1 MVESNRRTHFR
12 FWFWLIRI
20 IGIIVPRR
28 LRADWR
34 QEWEAELRY
43 REALLAEW
51 NNLNLKTKFGLFRRS
66 LGAFWDALWLQQ
78 LRWEDEMIQ
87 DLRYGVRMLWK
98 QPSFALIA
106 VCTLALGIG
115 GCTAIFS
122 VVDAVLLR
130 QLPYAQPERIVSLRE
145 VDARGRQITFADRNF
160 QDVRARNNTL
170 AAVAQYNTQV
180 ITVLGGGE
188 PVRAQVA
195 AVSREFFQ
203 VLGIQPATGRSFLPE
218 ETKVGGNP
226 VAVVSA
232 GYWEKL
238 LSSRSDL
245 AATPLRID
253 NISYT
258 VVGVMPLGFNFP
270 QSAEIWLPAELDEP
284 IPSRTSHGHRVIAR
298 LGEGV
303 TLAQARA
310 ELSTIGKQ
318 LKEENGKDIDLVDLA
333 ALPLQEAMVGSSSQ
347 TLLVVMA
354 AVAVLLLI
362 ACANVANLLLAQIT
376 ARQHEF
382 DVRAALGATRG
393 RLARQFVTEGL
404 LLAALAGGLGVLL
417 SIWGV
422 KALVSINHNNLPR
435 ADEIGVDARALAFTF
450 GLSTIVAV
458 VLGLVP
464 LLRFGRQDLQSS
476 LKEAGRGHVAHA
488 TSHSLRG
495 LLVVTQVALTSML
508 LVGAGLLGKSFVKLL
523 SIDPGFRT
531 DNAVAM
537 EISVPVQ
544 GANDPVHIGNN
555 EAKTRA
561 YFYQQLVEQVKAL
574 PGVTA
579 VGGINGLPMTD
590 GGTNG
595 QFFIENDPA
604 SKGYAEFRVATPGY
618 FNAMGIKLLRG
629 RLLAETDGPG
639 TQHVAV
645 ISENLARQYW
655 PNEESLGNHL
665 QYSSMDGDKRLL
677 EIVGVVSD
685 VREFGLDANVRPTVY
700 AHYLQRPRQA
710 WEFTIV
716 TRTQG
721 DGAALIPVLRS
732 TLQAINRDVP
742 AKFRTLAQIFSSSLD
757 QRRFSLVLF
766 GVFAA
771 VALLLAALGIYGVTS
786 YAVTQRTP
794 ELGLRLALGAQRS
807 DVLRLVI
814 GQGMK
819 AVLVGVGI
827 GLAGALAVTRLI
839 AHLLFEISATDPLTF
854 AAIAGVLLLIA
865 LLACYVPAWRAT
877 KVDPM
882 IALRYE

>member
-1 MVESNRRTHFR
+1 MAGSIQKTRFR
-12 FWFWLIRI
+12 FWLWLIALV
-20 IGIIVPRR
+20 GVIVPRR

-51 NNLNLKTKFGLFRRS
+51 ESLDWRHKLDLLRRS
-66 LGAFWDALWLQQ
+66 TSAFWDALWLQSY
-78 LRWEDEMIQ
+78 RWEDEMIQ
-87 DLRYGVRMLWK
+87 DFRYGARMLWK
-98 QPSFALIA
+98 QPSFTLIA
-106 VCTLALGIG
+106 VFTLALGIG
-115 GCTAIFS
+115 ACTAIFS

-130 QLPYAQPERIVSLRE
+130 QLPYPQPERIVSLRE
-145 VDARGRQITFADRNF
+145 VDAQSRQITFADRNF
-160 QDVRARNNTL
+160 QDVRARNHTL
-170 AAVAQYNTQV
+170 AAVAQHRTQV
-180 ITVLGGGE
+180 ITVLGGSE
-188 PVRAQVA
+188 PVRAQVSF
-195 AVSREFFQ
+195 VSREFFQ
-203 VLGIQPATGRSFLPE
+203 VLGIQPAIGRSFLPE
-218 ETKVGGNP
+218 ETKVGGTP

-238 LSSRSDL
+238 LGSRSDM

-253 NISYT
+253 NTDYT
-258 VVGVMPLGFNFP
+258 VVGVMPHGFNFP
-270 QSAEIWLPAELDEP
+270 QNAEIWLPLELEEP
-284 IPSRTSHGHRVIAR
+284 WPSRTSHGRRVIAR

-318 LKEENGKDIDLVDLA
+318 LKQENGKDIDLVDLA
-333 ALPLQEAMVGSSSQ
+333 ATPLQETLVGSSSR
-347 TLLVVMA
+347 TLLVIMA

-382 DVRAALGATRG
+382 DVRAALGATRW
-393 RLARQFVTEGL
+393 RLARQFVTESL
-404 LLAALAGGLGVLL
+404 LLAVLAGGLGVLL
-417 SIWGV
+417 SIGGV
-422 KALVSINHNNLPR
+422 KALLSLNHDNLPR
-435 ADEIGVDARALAFTF
+435 AEEIGVDARALTFTF
-450 GLSTIVAV
+450 ALSTLVAV
-458 VLGLVP
+458 ALGLVP

-476 LKEAGRGHVAHA
+476 LKEAGRGHIAHA
-488 TSHSLRG
+488 ASHRLRG
-495 LLVVTQVALTSML
+495 LLVVTQVALTSVL

-544 GANDPVHIGNN
+544 NGNN
-555 EAKTRA
+555 EAQTRA
-561 YFYQQLVEQVKAL
+561 YFYQQLVERVKAL
-574 PGVTA
+574 PGVAA

-595 QFFIENDPA
+595 QFLIENDPTL
-604 SKGYAEFRVATPGY
+604 KGYAELRIATPGY
-618 FNAMGIKLLRG
+618 FNAMGIQLFRG
-629 RLLAETDGPG
+629 RLLAESDGPD

-655 PNEESLGNHL
+655 PHEEPLGKHL
-665 QYSSMDGDKRLL
+665 QYSNMDGDKRLL

-685 VREFGLDANVRPTVY
+685 VREFGLDANARPTVY

-716 TRTQG
+716 TRTSG
-721 DGAALIPVLRS
+721 DATALIPVLRS
-732 TLQAINRDVP
+732 TLQALSRDVP
-742 AKFRTLAQIFSSSLD
+742 TKFRTLAQIFSSSLD

-766 GVFAA
+766 GVFAV

-786 YAVTQRTP
+786 YVVTQRTP
-794 ELGLRLALGAQRS
+794 ELGLRLALGAQRG

-882 IALRYE
+882 VALRHE